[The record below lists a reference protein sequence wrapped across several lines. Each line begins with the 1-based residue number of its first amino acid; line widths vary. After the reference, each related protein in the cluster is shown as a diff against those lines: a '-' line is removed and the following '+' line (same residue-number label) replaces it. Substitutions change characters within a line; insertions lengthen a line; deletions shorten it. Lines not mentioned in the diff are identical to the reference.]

1 MKSKQ
6 GDTIDAFLHAKLEE
20 NEKVFV
26 NMPKGF
32 EQYDKRGNQRLIRS
46 KNTLYG
52 LLQSPRDFWKYL
64 THKLITIEMLQY
76 NLDPWLFI
84 IDKFLCIVYVDDLI
98 FWAKD
103 KSDINDLVMKLCGL
117 GLDTEQEED
126 ATVFLG
132 FILDRNEETR
142 LLYMKQP
149 GLIDC
154 VMNAVGL
161 DNGTDKG
168 SIHMLGL
175 YL

>member
-1 MKSKQ
+1 
-6 GDTIDAFLHAKLEE
+6 
-20 NEKVFV
+20 
-26 NMPKGF
+26 
-32 EQYDKRGNQRLIRS
+32 
-46 KNTLYG
+46 
-52 LLQSPRDFWKYL
+52 
-64 THKLITIEMLQY
+64 
-76 NLDPWLFI
+76 
-84 IDKFLCIVYVDDLI
+84 
-98 FWAKD
+98 
-103 KSDINDLVMKLCGL
+103 MKLCGL